1 MVDLMARHD
10 STRHENYGSHQT
22 LGVSP
27 IEIIVTVI
35 LMAIGAVAMFGAVS
49 QARASAQRNDPVG
62 VASADLNSAVKQI
75 QLQKFQQ
82 CTPSNPEPYS
92 FATSTHT
99 PTGTSTNLAIATNS
113 LPLAQ
118 APSDGI
124 THPYF
129 AKLTA
134 INGISDFN
142 WSVAPALPSGLV
154 LSPDG
159 VISGV
164 PQEESSAIYRFTVVS
179 NGNSDSKDL
188 SLTVVSVEVLTNN
201 ALLNWTPCQHK
212 SESSISSISANGST
226 VTYTYSSPATFAKGD
241 EVSITGVNPPSFNVK
256 SAKVLRATS
265 DHLVIAKR
273 LVGSFRSGGHVSL
286 ATSGNVEQVKLST
299 KVEGQEIVRTI
310 TVSN

>member
-1 MVDLMARHD
+1 MARHD
-10 STRHENYGSHQT
+10 STRHEHYGSHQT

-27 IEIIVTVI
+27 IEIIITVI

-49 QARASAQRNDPVG
+49 QARASAQRSDPVG

-75 QLQKFQQ
+75 QLQKFQP
-82 CTPSNPEPYS
+82 CTPTNPEPYN
-92 FATSTHT
+92 FAASTRT
-99 PTGTSTNLAIATNS
+99 PTGTSTNLTIATNS

-129 AKLTA
+129 AKLSA
-134 INGISDFN
+134 INGISDFT

-164 PQEESSAIYRFTVVS
+164 PRAESSAIYRFTLVS

-212 SESSISSISANGST
+212 SVSSISSISANGST

-241 EVSITGVNPPSFNVK
+241 EVSITGVNRPAFNVK
-256 SAKVLRATS
+256 SAKVLRANS
-265 DHLVIAKR
+265 NHLVIAKR
-273 LVGSFRSGGHVSL
+273 LVGSFRSGGQVSL
-286 ATSGNVEQVKLST
+286 ATSGNVQQVKLST
-299 KVEGQEIVRTI
+299 KVEGQEIVRTL